1 MFRKKVM
8 SFSAYRRKPRAWV
21 YGFLA
26 WLICCQAAGGAEPLR
41 SMSNGLRHVHRAIFE
56 NKKVHAPKDPCVETV
71 AREIDWLEHQI
82 ETYGT
87 IVPKHPDIW
96 GEARLTKHRHEYERE
111 IAETFQQ
118 DQFHVKLQGAIRRS
132 DQSYLAMAFA
142 LNDVTPGGGS
152 VAQASTLIQPVST
165 PSTDQAGTIVR
176 SSLPGLSRFD
186 LPEDS
191 TSKQPSYGIEPVIE
205 SQQLSRYLN
214 HLNELR
220 RINEGDDTADTPGY
234 SLNLIRV
241 PISVLPGKKTRKGY
255 GAEATFTVTPVL
267 SDDLL
272 PSTMRSLIIQ
282 DVVDQNA
289 LPIARLLNNDPDEA
303 KAYIEKFVEIEPRVE
318 RWMYVYDRW
327 LTDTEVLAQNGS
339 LTLRE
344 QANIAYLHAIRPY
357 LFARF
362 VQFASRAKS
371 DCDEPPLDAARPIP
385 ATLDAESPWAI
396 DQCLPDGPR
405 IRVTYTEIAR
415 WFDGLYRSLARPEPY
430 LANIR
435 VLVDDV
441 PHIVG
446 LKLDFDGALRLDLP
460 RARILPLDTAMAVK
474 EDKGAA
480 IMRRS
485 GEMNVSHLAPAVA
498 DRKATQRIQSFLKTP
513 YLSTISKQL
522 DKLTKF
528 NFEYAITYGSAVPV
542 GPGMN
547 ARTVSR
553 KPLTPAE
560 HLPTYGFSAYLHLA
574 TEAMRTLRV
583 HPANEGVVHDYD
595 IRQYLK
601 IETERAYD
609 MLLTEQGIRHW
620 AIATPE
626 LVQAIRGG
634 DFTFVYET
642 RRSFL
647 QELPAHIQNTETATL
662 AWGILVEAALL
673 NEKLTEEMVRL
684 GQAKGCMCMNA
695 EGTSFIGPKELLAPQ
710 AHEMFHQYVQCRW
723 PIVVFALDPVTDDQ
737 NIADVYSRRR
747 EMMLAV
753 SIAVANGSVSPSAAG
768 RFVRRL
774 ETDIETIALNRT
786 AVAFSHGNDTFGWRF
801 YPRVQTPDTP
811 GTLGAFSETLLGGPS
826 RDADI
831 RDRQLEAT
839 QRECTAIVIMPSFV
853 PYVTV
858 DSRANWFCVT
868 NPRAKEWTLH
878 DTMKISRSYQAIR
891 ETLDCAQNPEC
902 YRAGDVAMLGRVLD
916 QLDRKMP
923 LQSMTVQVPYE
934 NTLGGFDLFEQSTTC
949 LAPQVD
955 GWYGAPGIDPNSVT
969 RLYLIGDRFSV
980 HETRVIAG
988 GRECPFRLLSR
999 QIMEISVPPGAQP
1012 LKQDGTPQWVDVQVA
1027 TPYGISSH
1035 QLVPMVQRVPTD
1047 GRFIWATSAVGVEF
1061 QYKRVGDSNTF
1072 TSTGIFA
1079 NFPPEIG
1086 ITTPTLGTN
1095 PEIDVNLTISRDV
1108 NGQLQSLATTG
1119 TSTTVK
1125 ARLDPRTKRYVIDG
1139 SNFHTFALL
1148 IQTAAGTANTAQPIV
1163 DGQTEQWIVQ
1173 ANVKAAN
1180 SGALDPILGAM
1191 TVDVTFRK
1199 VP

>member
-1 MFRKKVM
+1 M
-8 SFSAYRRKPRAWV
+8 SFAYRRKRSAWV
-21 YGFLA
+21 YGCLT
-26 WLICCQAAGGAEPLR
+26 WLICCQVAGGTEPLR
-41 SMSNGLRHVHRAIFE
+41 SVSNGLRHINRAIFE

-87 IVPKHPDIW
+87 VVPKHPDIW

-142 LNDVTPGGGS
+142 LNDTAPGGGS

-176 SSLPGLSRFD
+176 SSLSGLSRFD

-289 LPIARLLNNDPDEA
+289 LPIARLLNNDPKQSQMYLD
-303 KAYIEKFVEIEPRVE
+303 KFVEIEPRVE
-318 RWMYVYDRW
+318 RWMHVYDSW
-327 LTDTEVLAQNGS
+327 LQNVERLANDGPA
-339 LTLRE
+339 LTLKE
-344 QANIAYLHAIRPY
+344 QANIAYLSAIRSY
-357 LFARF
+357 LYGRF
-362 VQFASRAKS
+362 LQFASEAKS
-371 DCDEPPLDAARPIP
+371 NCDEPQLNAERPQP
-385 ATLDAESPWAI
+385 NNAELASPWAI
-396 DQCLPDGPR
+396 DQCLPNGTR
-405 IRVTYTEIAR
+405 IRVTFTEVAR
-415 WFDGLYRSLARPEPY
+415 WFDGLYDSLELEGADRY
-430 LANIR
+430 AADIR
-435 VLVDDV
+435 VVVDGTVYNVRLRMAFEEVQADDLSMARKLPLQV
-441 PHIVG
+441 IRYDLAERAERDPQQDELRVG
-446 LKLDFDGALRLDLP
+446 L
-460 RARILPLDTAMAVK
+460 
-474 EDKGAA
+474 
-480 IMRRS
+480 
-485 GEMNVSHLAPAVA
+485 LAPPSKM
-498 DRKATQRIQSFLKTP
+498 DRDLGTLLKTP
-513 YLSTISKQL
+513 YLSSISRQL
-522 DKLTKF
+522 DQLARAA
-528 NFEYAITYGSAVPV
+528 NADFEFAVTYTATLPIGT
-542 GPGMN
+542 GMN

-553 KPLTPAE
+553 KPLTPSE
-560 HLPTYGFSAYLHLA
+560 HLPTYGLNLFLQLA
-574 TEAMRTLRV
+574 TEASRTLRV
-583 HPANEGVVHDYD
+583 QLANEKIVHDYD
-595 IRQYLK
+595 IRQFLK

-609 MLLTEQGIRHW
+609 MLNTVDGQRHW
-620 AIATPE
+620 SYATRE
-626 LVQAIRGG
+626 LEQAIRRG
-634 DFTFVYET
+634 DFTYVDRQRHAFH
-642 RRSFL
+642 

-684 GQAKGCMCMNA
+684 GKAKGCMCMNA
-695 EGTSFIGPKELLAPQ
+695 EGTSFIGPKELLTPQ
-710 AHEMFHQYVQCRW
+710 AHEMFRQYVQCRW

-737 NIADVYSRRR
+737 NIADVFSRRR

-839 QRECTAIVIMPSFV
+839 QRECSAIVIMPSFV

-891 ETLDCAQNPEC
+891 ETLHCAQNPEC

-934 NTLGGFDLFEQSTTC
+934 NTLGGFDLFEQSTTS

-955 GWYGAPGIDPNSVT
+955 GWYGAPGIDPHSVT

-1035 QLVPMVQRVPTD
+1035 QLVPVVQRVPTD
-1047 GRFIWATSAVGVEF
+1047 GRFIWATTAVGVEF
-1061 QYKRVGDSNTF
+1061 QYKLDGASKVF
-1072 TSTGIFA
+1072 TPTGIFA

-1086 ITTPTLGTN
+1086 ITTPTLSTN
-1095 PEIDVNLTISRDV
+1095 PEIDINLSILRDV
-1108 NGQLQSLATTG
+1108 NGQLQSLHTTG
-1119 TSTTVK
+1119 AQTSVK
-1125 ARLDPRTKRYVIDG
+1125 ARLDPRTRRYVIDG
-1139 SNFHTFALL
+1139 AHFHAFAGL
-1148 IQTAAGTANTAQPIV
+1148 IQTAAGTANTTQAIV
-1163 DGQTEQWIVQ
+1163 DGQTVQWIVQ

-1180 SGALDPILGAM
+1180 SGALEPVLGAM
-1191 TVDVTFRK
+1191 TVDVTFK
-1199 VP
+1199 NVGQ